1 MKETTVF
8 DISSPEYYGF
18 GVGIMKQIKV
28 CTRCSASE
36 PSDRYVCSQCGT
48 RLPDQTLFQKYQQM
62 HARCPVCDTVLS
74 EKMKFCPHCGMKQ
87 TKKEIGGSMT

>member
-1 MKETTVF
+1 MKQTTVY

-28 CTRCSASE
+28 CTRCGASE

-87 TKKEIGGSMT
+87 KKEKSEG